1 MMKKLITKSCEEIM
15 TTLYQ
20 PTVFAVDGL
29 LAQGLFILAG
39 SPKVGKSWLALEL
52 CLSVTKGEPLL
63 ERPTQQGSALYFCL
77 EDSYQRIQSRLY
89 ELTDVPSDKL
99 FFSLKADTI
108 GNGLEEQI
116 IKFKSEHDDLR
127 LVVIDTLQMVRNE
140 TESSYGSDYA
150 EIVPL
155 KNLAEQL
162 GITIVLVHHLR
173 KAADSDPFNMISG
186 STGLS
191 GATDGQLVLKK
202 DKRGGTQAVLYVTGR
217 DIEDQEMSLTKQG
230 AKWVLADKHE
240 DKPPDLFAFAVHDMM
255 TELCSFKGSA
265 TELCGLLKAKFGG
278 EYFAN
283 RLTRDMFRKAYELR
297 DLGVTFEPKRS
308 NGQRLLLL
316 RYDKNSDSSDGKML
330 MPEQPQ
336 TADPTVTMESDDC
349 SETVEN
355 AASADDDGS
364 TSADSFT
371 DPAPEAAVPADGA
384 ADPEFVLINGKQVPI
399 VSFSLDDLLHRSA
412 AKIRAQLYNERG
424 ITVPEFKLAP

>member
-1 MMKKLITKSCEEIM
+1 MKKLITKSCEEIM
-15 TTLYQ
+15 TTIYK
-20 PTVFAVDGL
+20 PTQFAVEGL
-29 LAQGLFILAG
+29 IAQGLFILAG
-39 SPKVGKSWLALEL
+39 SPKVGKSWFSLEL
-52 CLSVTKGEPLL
+52 CLSIAKGEKLL
-63 ERPTQQGSALYFCL
+63 DRQTQQGSALYFCL

-89 ELTDVPSDKL
+89 ELTDEPSDKL
-99 FFSLKADTI
+99 FFALKADTI

-162 GITIVLVHHLR
+162 GITVVLVHHLR

-202 DKRGGTQAVLYVTGR
+202 DKRGGMQAVLYVTGR
-217 DIEDQEMSLTKQG
+217 DIEDQELSLTKQS
-230 AKWVLADKHE
+230 AKWVLADEHT
-240 DKPPDLFAFAVHDMM
+240 DKPPDTFPFAVHDLM
-255 TELCSFKGSA
+255 TELCAFKGSA

-283 RLTRDMFRKAYELR
+283 RLTRDLFRKAYELR

-316 RYDKNSDSSDGKML
+316 RYDKNSDSSDGKIL
-330 MPEQPQ
+330 MPKQPQ
-336 TADPTVTMESDDC
+336 TADPAVTPDSTNC

-355 AASADDDGS
+355 AASAVDDVS
-364 TSADSFT
+364 TSADIFT
-371 DPAPEAAVPADGA
+371 DPAPTVAVPADGA
-384 ADPEFVLINGKQVPI
+384 ADPEYVLIDGKQVPI
-399 VSFSLDDLLHRSA
+399 VRFSIDDLINRSA
-412 AKIRAQLYNERG
+412 AKIRAQIYQERG
-424 ITVPEFKLAP
+424 ILVPEFRNKT

>member
-29 LAQGLFILAG
+29 LAQGLFIFAG
-39 SPKVGKSWLALEL
+39 SPKIGKSWLALEL
-52 CLSVTKGEPLL
+52 CLAVAKGEPLL
-63 ERPTQQGSALYFCL
+63 DRNTQQGSTLYFCL
-77 EDSYQRIQSRLY
+77 EDSYPRIQSRLY
-89 ELTDVPSDKL
+89 ELTDEPSDKL

-155 KNLAEQL
+155 KSLAEQI

-202 DKRGGTQAVLYVTGR
+202 DKRCGGQAVLYATGR
-217 DIEDQEMSLTKQG
+217 DIEDQELSLTRQG
-230 AKWVLADKHE
+230 ARWVLADEHT
-240 DKPPDLFAFAVHDMM
+240 DKPPDTFPFAVHDLM

-265 TELCGLLKAKFGG
+265 TELSAELATHFALALPSNMVSKKLMQHWQELQSCGV
-278 EYFAN
+278 
-283 RLTRDMFRKAYELR
+283 R
-297 DLGVTFEPKRS
+297 FENKRS
-308 NGQRLLLL
+308 HGKRWLELTYNPSG
-316 RYDKNSDSSDGKML
+316 DSSAGKRL
-330 MPEQPQ
+330 YPEICCPAGTQD
-336 TADPTVTMESDDC
+336 A
-349 SETVEN
+349 EN
-355 AASADDDGS
+355 PLDTLSATGDSSVQGDGS
-364 TSADSFT
+364 SCSGDS
-371 DPAPEAAVPADGA
+371 
-384 ADPEFVLINGKQVPI
+384 ADPEFVLIDGKQVPI
-399 VSFSLDDLLHRSA
+399 VSFSMDDLLHRSA